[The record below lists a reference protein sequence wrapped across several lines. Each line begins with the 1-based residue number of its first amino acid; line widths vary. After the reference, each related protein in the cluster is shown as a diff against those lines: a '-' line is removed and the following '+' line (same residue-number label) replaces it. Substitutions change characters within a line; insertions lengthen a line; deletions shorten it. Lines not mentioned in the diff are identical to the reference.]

1 MDIILIID
9 NREPD
14 EVKEGL
20 KNVASRCEQL
30 NVGDYLYQ
38 DADGNIRLIVER
50 KTISDLQSSL
60 KDGRFRE
67 QRSRLLELNCKVMYI
82 IEGKLLQDNCI
93 SGALE
98 NLALYH
104 NICVVPTA
112 NLKQTIQVL
121 CSLYKKV
128 GEKYI
133 PCQSSLFKGRK
144 RNEHQISNLQ
154 AMLETISGISPV
166 ISKAIVA
173 KYPTPQ
179 ILVKEFETNSNLLY
193 GFEITPKRKLGP
205 KIAQK
210 IYESFTS

>member
-1 MDIILIID
+1 
-9 NREPD
+9 
-14 EVKEGL
+14 
-20 KNVASRCEQL
+20 
-30 NVGDYLYQ
+30 
-38 DADGNIRLIVER
+38 
-50 KTISDLQSSL
+50 
-60 KDGRFRE
+60 
-67 QRSRLLELNCKVMYI
+67 MYI

-104 NICVVPTA
+104 NICVIPTA

-128 GEKYI
+128 SEKYI

-173 KYPTPQ
+173 KYPTPL
-179 ILVKEFETNSNLLY
+179 ILVKEFEANSNLLY
-193 GFEITPKRKLGP
+193 GFEITSKRKLGP

-210 IYESFTS
+210 IYESFMN